1 MDNHFSLFCETAG
14 FSPPISGEE
23 LCYSVRKV
31 STHIEAIM
39 PKGCDIW
46 ELVFKSEEVVTG
58 VEVSGIALCGRN
70 IELSTRFPGGTWVRV
85 RGLPL
90 DTTDTKVSLIFEHFG
105 RVVSGPHHVTWRGT
119 TIKTGDRTL
128 KIKLERNIPQSF
140 MTLEGKT
147 KITTRYR
154 DQPKTCFEC
163 GSLDHKRKDC
173 PVNERGTYAQAVAD
187 AQKPTGSE
195 EMFNIDVVLPEVTPD
210 VTQTSSESDV

>member
-39 PKGCDIW
+39 PKGRDIW
-46 ELVFKSEEVVTG
+46 ELVFKSEEVATG

-119 TIKTGDRTL
+119 TIKMGDQTL
-128 KIKLERNIPQSF
+128 KIKLERNIPKG
-140 MTLEGKT
+140 L
-147 KITTRYR
+147 
-154 DQPKTCFEC
+154 
-163 GSLDHKRKDC
+163 C
-173 PVNERGTYAQAVAD
+173 P
-187 AQKPTGSE
+187 
-195 EMFNIDVVLPEVTPD
+195 
-210 VTQTSSESDV
+210 